1 MVREAKYEDLFALLE
16 VYLYLHEKSVPQPSE
31 HLSNIWKQIMEDP
44 NHHLIVNEVDGVIV
58 STCDCV
64 IIPNLT
70 RGLRPHAFVE
80 NVVTHKD
87 HRGKGYAGECLEM
100 AKKIAMDENCYK
112 ILLATGSDDPAVHR
126 FYENAGYNSSDKT
139 AYVQWF

>member
-87 HRGKGYAGECLEM
+87 YRGKGYAGECLQF
-100 AKKIAMDENCYK
+100 AKKIAEDENCYK